1 MTARGYLK
9 YFPEIFME
17 TVEDTNERIQRYRN
31 NGLPKNA
38 GYYYELL
45 ADGFQDI
52 AIGEIILNNEPI
64 KSKQNFYLAGKM
76 QEVLYQKYDNRQVDI
91 SSDYVTTDK
100 YTRLFMGLISDNE
113 GLVHSLA
120 TLFGG
125 RIKEE
130 EEDHEFHKNV
140 GYAVKH
146 LILKEED
153 QAKKYIDKLLKMGS
167 QRFMKLYLGYSQV
180 LKGILE
186 KNKTEVNEGLDYMI
200 ECHRKLKDD
209 YGDTPQELLSIPV
222 LGLAKLAIRQGLDVT
237 LDNDLAPND
246 LLRKHQITYPL
257 IDFVD

>member
-1 MTARGYLK
+1 MTAKGYIK
-9 YFPEIFME
+9 YFPEIFLE
-17 TVEDTNERIQRYRN
+17 TVEDTNERIQRYRS

-52 AIGEIILNNEPI
+52 AIGEIVLNADPI

-76 QEVLYQKYDNRQVDI
+76 QEVLYRKYDNHQNDI

-113 GLVHSLA
+113 ELVHSLA

-125 RIKEE
+125 RTKEE
-130 EEDHEFHKNV
+130 EEDHEFHKYV
-140 GYAVKH
+140 GYTVKY
-146 LILKEED
+146 LILGEED
-153 QAKKYIDKLLKMGS
+153 QAKKYVDKLQQLGS
-167 QRFMKLYLGYSQV
+167 QRFMKLYLGYLQV

-186 KNKTEVNEGLDYMI
+186 NNKTEVNEGLNYMI
-200 ECHRKLKDD
+200 ECHKRLKDD

-222 LGLAKLAIRQGLDVT
+222 LGLAKLAIQQGMDVT
-237 LDNDLAPND
+237 LDNYLAPKD
-246 LLRKHQITYPL
+246 LLCL
-257 IDFVD
+257 EF